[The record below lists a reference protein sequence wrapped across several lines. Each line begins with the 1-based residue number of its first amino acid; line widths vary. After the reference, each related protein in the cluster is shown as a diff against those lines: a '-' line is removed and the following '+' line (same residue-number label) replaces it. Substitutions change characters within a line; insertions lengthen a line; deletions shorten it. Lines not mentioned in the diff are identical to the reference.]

1 MMKDKP
7 QDYMRLGIVHAMIFP
22 QARKNSRIYYSTLE
36 RLADDPYF
44 TGVEVGFPPDGD
56 YPRAKK
62 FLTHFQKSVTYTA
75 HPITLNERY
84 DLGNPDEKSRKE
96 AVKRVCEEIDKAHLL
111 GIRRVGI
118 TSGKEVE
125 GPEREERKEKLI
137 ASLREICRYAADK
150 KLRTE
155 VLLETFDFNVEK
167 RRMLGPSQEAARVA
181 DLLSRDFT
189 NFGILL
195 DLSHVPLLGED
206 IATSV
211 KLVSSYLR
219 HVHIGNCVI
228 KDTEHPVYGDQHP
241 RFGIQGG
248 EIGVKELRRFLVT
261 CFECGYLNER
271 KKAFVSF
278 EVKPSSGDSSEGVI
292 KNAQSTLQEAW
303 EGL

>member
-1 MMKDKP
+1 MKGRP
-7 QDYMRLGIVHAMIFP
+7 EDYMYLGIVHAMIFP
-22 QARKNSRIYYSTLE
+22 QAQKDSKIYYSTLE

-56 YPRAKK
+56 YLRAKK
-62 FLTHFQKSVTYTA
+62 ILAHFQENVVYTA
-75 HPITLNERY
+75 HPITLDERY

-96 AVKRVCEEIDKAHLL
+96 AVKRVCEEVDRAHLL
-111 GIRRVGI
+111 GIRKVGM

-125 GPEREERKEKLI
+125 CPERKETKEKLI
-137 ASLREICRYAADK
+137 ASLREICKYAADK
-150 KLRTE
+150 KPRTE

-167 RRMLGPSQEAARVA
+167 RRMLGPSREAARMA
-181 DLLSRDFT
+181 DLLSRDVS

-195 DLSHVPLLGED
+195 DLSHIPLLGED
-206 IATSV
+206 IETSV
-211 KLVSSYLR
+211 KLVSKYLR

-228 KDTEHPVYGDQHP
+228 KDTEHPMYGDQHP
-241 RFGIQGG
+241 QFGIQGG
-248 EIGVKELRRFLVT
+248 EIGVKELRRFLFA

-278 EVKPSSGDSSEGVI
+278 EVKPSSGDSSEEVI
-292 KNAQSTLQEAW
+292 KNAQNTLQEAW